1 MEENEELSIQLE
13 QFAEIAETLNTN
25 KNIITTT
32 ITINLNPTNFLK
44 IIGEIEQ
51 FVKVKISRNQT
62 KISLDINNVEF
73 IFVKD

>member
-51 FVKVKISRNQT
+51 FVKVKISSNQT

>member
-1 MEENEELSIQLE
+1 MEENKELSIQLE

-32 ITINLNPTNFLK
+32 ITITLNSINFLK
-44 IIGEIEQ
+44 IISEIEQ
-51 FVKVKISRNQT
+51 FVKVKIDRNQT